1 MQMPR
6 TLTVLH
12 GLAACALIAAVTS
25 CGGDSTGTG
34 NRAVASVIVRA
45 ARGNVVVGKTV
56 QLTALALD
64 ANGFPVTGATFQWS
78 SSNTSTATVS
88 STGVVT
94 GVALGSATI
103 TALTGTIAGST
114 DITVG
119 PVQTTEIIQGQIN
132 RG

>member
-1 MQMPR
+1 MPR
-6 TLTVLH
+6 TLTILY
-12 GLAACALIAAVTS
+12 GLTTCVLIAAATS

-34 NRAVASVIVRA
+34 NRVVASVVVSG
-45 ARGNVVVGKTV
+45 ARSNVAVGKTL
-56 QLTALALD
+56 QLTAVALD
-64 ANGFPVTGATFQWS
+64 PNGFPVTGATFQWS

-88 STGVVT
+88 STGLVT

-114 DITVG
+114 DISVG
-119 PVQTTEIIQGQIN
+119 PVQTTEIIQGLIN